1 MTLATLRQP
10 RSLPRLP
17 QGLRIALLLS
27 PVLLLVLL
35 LFLGGF
41 AFAIAQS
48 LGYQPYLNSEGLSL
62 EAYRELYA
70 DPAVRASFGLTF
82 RIALVSTAVSATLAV
97 ATGMLLRGTRRG
109 RRLAT
114 LLFQLNLPIP
124 HVVGATAMLL
134 LLGQSGLVSRLSSGA
149 GLTDGTADFPALT
162 ADAVGWGIIAEY
174 VWKETP
180 FIGVVVLAVLAS
192 GVVDLE
198 SVARTLGAS
207 PWQRFRWVTLPMLTP
222 AVLST
227 SVIVFAFSFGSYEV
241 PFLLGQ
247 SFPSALPVEAF
258 RLYRD
263 TDLAARSTAMAICVV
278 IAAIIAVMVLAYMR
292 LTERYLRSAR

>member
-1 MTLATLRQP
+1 MPGTVRVP
-10 RSLPRLP
+10 RGLPRLP
-17 QGLRIALLLS
+17 QGVRIALLLS
-27 PVLLLVLL
+27 PALGLLVV

-41 AFAIAQS
+41 GFAVAQS
-48 LGYQPYLNSEGLSL
+48 FGYQPYLDSEGLSL
-62 EAYRELYA
+62 DAYRALLE
-70 DPAVRASFGLTF
+70 DPAVRASFALTF
-82 RIALVSTAVSATLAV
+82 RIAIVSTAVSAVLAV
-97 ATGMLLRGTRRG
+97 TVGMLLRGTRRG

-114 LLFQLNLPIP
+114 VLFQLNLPVS

-134 LLGQSGLVSRLSSGA
+134 LLGQSGFVSRLSDGA
-149 GLTDGTADFPALT
+149 GLTEGTADFPALT

-180 FIGVVVLAVLAS
+180 FIGVVVLAVLAGS
-192 GVVDLE
+192 VVDLE

-207 PWQRFRWVTLPMLTP
+207 PWQRFRWVTLPMLAP

-227 SVIVFAFSFGSYEV
+227 SIIVFAFSFGSYEV

-263 TDLAARSTAMAICVV
+263 TDLASRSVAMAICVV
-278 IAAIIAVMVLAYMR
+278 IALVITVLVLAYMR
-292 LTERYLRSAR
+292 LSERWLRSAR